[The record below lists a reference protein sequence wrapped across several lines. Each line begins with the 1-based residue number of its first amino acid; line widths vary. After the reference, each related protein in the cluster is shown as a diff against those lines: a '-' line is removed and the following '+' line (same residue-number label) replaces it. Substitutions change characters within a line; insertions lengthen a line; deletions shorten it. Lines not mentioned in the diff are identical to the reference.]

1 MRHITNPSDA
11 FLTRRSFLTRCGMGM
26 GAMSLAAL
34 FGETSVLL
42 PSAHAAANVNP
53 LSPKTPPV
61 PGKAKRVVHF
71 FLNGGPSH
79 VDTFDPKPSL
89 EKYAGKPL
97 PGEYIKTERK
107 TGAAFPSPF
116 KFQTPKPTICGY
128 SEVISARR
136 AVQALAHAPRT

>member
-1 MRHITNPSDA
+1 MPRCCCSRMNFYLSIKRRKLMHHQPNLKDA

-34 FGETSVLL
+34 FGEPSLLL
-42 PSAHAAANVNP
+42 PVAHAAANVNP
-53 LSPKTPPV
+53 LSPKIPPL

-79 VDTFDPKPSL
+79 VDTFDPKPML

-97 PGEYIKTERK
+97 PGE
-107 TGAAFPSPF
+107 
-116 KFQTPKPTICGY
+116 
-128 SEVISARR
+128 
-136 AVQALAHAPRT
+136 